1 MKSHYSYDIVLFG
14 GGIAGLWLLH
24 RLRQAGYDA
33 ILFES
38 SALGS
43 QQTFSSQG
51 IIHGGLKYTLSGSLN
66 KAANN
71 VAGMPERWRACF
83 KGHGEIDLSEG
94 KITSAQYY
102 MWSNSGL
109 RSKLKAFLGS
119 KSLAGRISVV
129 EKPNYPKLF
138 DGSTINGTLYQ
149 LPDFTID
156 TESVVQSLFS
166 QMQEHIYSIDN
177 SPTHFELDEKA
188 EIDSLI
194 IDRSNSTSSQA
205 NITVKA
211 QRFIFSAGIGN
222 EQLISSAGLK
232 KPLAQRRP
240 LQMVY
245 LSKPNLPNAY
255 VHIIGSSPS
264 LNPQLTI
271 TSHKGNNGEVV
282 WYLGGEVAENGVEK
296 PPEILIHETKLLLKK
311 LVPWVDYS
319 GAAWNTILVDRAE
332 GQITDNKRP
341 DGAVCIPDGN
351 CLAVWPTKLTLAPA
365 LGDIVIE
372 ELKSQGIA
380 PSEHLHMNKLELAE
394 FLAPPNLAIPEW
406 KTYQHE
412 R

>member
-1 MKSHYSYDIVLFG
+1 MKSDYSYDMVLFG

-24 RLRQAGYDA
+24 RLRQTGYNA
-33 ILFES
+33 VLFEA

-43 QQTFSSQG
+43 QQTVSSQG

-83 KGHGEIDLSEG
+83 KGQGEIDLSDG
-94 KITSAQYY
+94 QITNTQYY
-102 MWSNSGL
+102 MWSNSSL

-156 TESVVQSLFS
+156 TESVVRSLFS

-177 SPTHFELDEKA
+177 SSTHFELDQKG
-188 EIDSLI
+188 EIDRLI
-194 IDRSNSTSSQA
+194 IELSGSTSGQA
-205 NITVKA
+205 NIAVTA
-211 QRFIFSAGIGN
+211 QRFIFAAGIGN
-222 EQLISSAGLK
+222 EKLISSAGLK
-232 KPLAQRRP
+232 KPLTQRRP

-245 LSKPNLPNAY
+245 LSKPDLPDAC

-271 TSHKGNNGEVV
+271 TSHKGNDGEVV

-296 PPEILIHETKLLLKK
+296 PPKTLIYETKLLLTK
-311 LVPWVDYS
+311 LVPWVDFS
-319 GAAWNTILVDRAE
+319 GASWNTILIDRAE

-341 DGAVCIPDGN
+341 DGAICIPDGN
-351 CLAVWPTKLTLAPA
+351 CLVVWPTKLTLTPA

-372 ELKSQGIA
+372 ELESQGIA
-380 PSEHLHMNKLELAE
+380 PSKHLHMNKLELAE
-394 FLAPPNLAIPEW
+394 FLTPPNLAVPEW
-406 KTYQHE
+406 KTYKHE
-412 R
+412 S